1 MSIIKRKP
9 RSASLRCQSYLDN
22 SDITT
27 TTPHK
32 ALVSGLRK
40 GGGRNSFGRI
50 TVRHRG
56 GGAMRKYRAIDFKRQ
71 VRDVPGK
78 VVSIEYD
85 PNRNV
90 RVALVVYKNGDKK
103 YILKPQGLE
112 VGAIILA
119 AESAEAYVG
128 NALPLRNIPDGYTIH
143 NVELRPGLGGVLGRS
158 AGTSLQVVSKSGY
171 MVTVKMPS
179 GEIRIL
185 NENCWATIGALGNA
199 DYKNISWG
207 KAGRNRWRGKRPT
220 VRGVA
225 MNSIDHPHGGG
236 RGKSKGNRHPVSPWG
251 KGSKGTKTRSE
262 RKKSN
267 KFIIKRRK

>member
-9 RSASLRCQSYLDN
+9 RSASLRQQSYIDN
-22 SDITT
+22 SDITVT
-27 TTPHK
+27 IPHK
-32 ALVSGLRK
+32 PLVVGLRK
-40 GGGRNSFGRI
+40 SGGRNSFGRI

-56 GGAMRKYRAIDFKRQ
+56 GGAMRKYRTIDFKRQ
-71 VRDVPGK
+71 VRGVPGR
-78 VVSIEYD
+78 VVSVEYD

-90 RVALVVYKNGDKK
+90 RIALVIYNNGEKR

-112 VGAIILA
+112 VGATILA
-119 AESAEAYVG
+119 AEAAEAYVG
-128 NALPLRNIPDGYTIH
+128 NAMPLKNIPDGYTIH

-158 AGTSLQVVSKSGY
+158 AGTSLQVVSKIDS

-179 GEIRIL
+179 GEIRML
-185 NENCWATIGALGNA
+185 NENCWATIGALGNT

-225 MNSIDHPHGGG
+225 MNSVDHPHGGG

-251 KGSKGTKTRSE
+251 KGTKGTKTRSE
-262 RKKSN
+262 RKKGN